1 MANWFSARI
10 LLAGFILMLATL
22 LIVLVVGN
30 LRQSR
35 TEAVLDIIRPDA
47 DLAMQKINYTETQD
61 GQRKWSVQ
69 ADSATHDFK
78 ENSAVIE
85 NIRMVI
91 YDLKDG
97 DMIVTAREGR
107 LNMTDGLVLL
117 RGDVVLENVNGQSV
131 LTDELEF
138 DDNTNLLSTG
148 KAVQVVS
155 DDVNLSGVGMRYDL
169 DRKSLKLLSSVEA
182 SFRGALRQP

>member
-1 MANWFSARI
+1 
-10 LLAGFILMLATL
+10 MLATL
-22 LIVLVVGN
+22 LVVLVVGN
-30 LRQSR
+30 LNQSR

-69 ADSATHDFK
+69 ADSATHNFK

-91 YDLKDG
+91 YDPKNG
-97 DMIVTAREGR
+97 DMVVTSREGR
-107 LNMTDGLVLL
+107 LNMTEGLVLL
-117 RGDVVLENVNGQSV
+117 RGDVVLQNVNGRSV
-131 LTDELEF
+131 LTDELKF
-138 DDNTNLLSTG
+138 DDNANLLSTE
-148 KAVQVVS
+148 KAVQIAS
-155 DDVNLSGVGMRYDL
+155 EDINLSGVGMRYDL
-169 DRKSLKLLSSVEA
+169 NRKSLKILSSVEA

>member
-1 MANWFSARI
+1 
-10 LLAGFILMLATL
+10 MLATL
-22 LIVLVVGN
+22 LVVLVVGN
-30 LRQSR
+30 LHQSR

-69 ADSATHDFK
+69 ADSATHNFK

-91 YDLKDG
+91 YDPKNG
-97 DMIVTAREGR
+97 DMVVTSREGR
-107 LNMTDGLVLL
+107 LNMTEGLVLL
-117 RGDVVLENVNGQSV
+117 RGDVVLQNVNGRSV
-131 LTDELEF
+131 LTDELKF
-138 DDNTNLLSTG
+138 DDNANLLSTE
-148 KAVQVVS
+148 KAVQIAS
-155 DDVNLSGVGMRYDL
+155 EDINLSGVGMRYDL
-169 DRKSLKLLSSVEA
+169 NRKSLKILSSVEA